1 MSEGSITAWVNKL
14 AAGNG
19 DAAGPLWERYFR
31 RMVALAAGR
40 LPGRKSDAED
50 VALSAFF
57 QFCRAAADRRFA
69 RLASRDDLW
78 HLLVVLTAR
87 KAVDWR
93 KHQTA
98 QKRGGPTQGLPDEV
112 PGPETDPALAAVVAD
127 EIQTLFDRL
136 DGDDLREIAR
146 LKLDGYTNEEIATRL
161 GCTVRTVCR
170 RLVLIRDIWEADALP
185 ETEPDP
191 EPQPQPGR

>member
-1 MSEGSITAWVNKL
+1 MTEGSITSWVNKL
-14 AAGNG
+14 ASGDS
-19 DAAGPLWERYFR
+19 DAAGPLWVRYFR
-31 RMVALAAGR
+31 RMVSLAAGR
-40 LPGRKSDAED
+40 LPGRKADAED

-57 QFCRAAADRRFA
+57 QFCRAAADQRFA

-112 PGPETDPALAAVVAD
+112 SSSGTDPALDAVVAD
-127 EIQTLFDRL
+127 EIRALFDRL
-136 DGDDLREIAR
+136 DGDDLREIAQ
-146 LKLDGYTNEEIATRL
+146 LKLDGYTNEEIAGKL

-170 RLVLIRDIWEADALP
+170 RLALIRDIWEADPLS
-185 ETEPDP
+185 EP
-191 EPQPQPGR
+191 EPQPGR

>member
-1 MSEGSITAWVNKL
+1 MTEGSITSWVNKL
-14 AAGNG
+14 ASGDS
-19 DAAGPLWERYFR
+19 DAAGPLWDRYFR
-31 RMVALAAGR
+31 RMVSLAAGR
-40 LPGRKSDAED
+40 LPGRKADAED

-57 QFCRAAADRRFA
+57 QFCRAAADQRFA

-112 PGPETDPALAAVVAD
+112 SSSGTDPALDAVVAD
-127 EIQTLFDRL
+127 EIRALFDRL
-136 DGDDLREIAR
+136 DGDDLREIAQ
-146 LKLDGYTNEEIATRL
+146 LKLDGYTNEEIAGKL

-170 RLVLIRDIWEADALP
+170 RLALIRDIWEADPLS
-185 ETEPDP
+185 EP
-191 EPQPQPGR
+191 EPQPGR